1 MNREQVKELLFSK
14 VHCTGYLKKVYDGKF
29 IEVIEGDVKEAVYR
43 NSNDDDFEEVSEC
56 CGDLDFLKTY
66 YEIKEKHF
74 NGFLVGFKE
83 IVATGYLVAD
93 TGYDFRSCEHLT
105 IHKEPKDIYECA
117 IVYFADNR
125 KRLVPLEKIK

>member
-1 MNREQVKELLFSK
+1 MYKNRAKE
-14 VHCTGYLKKVYDGKF
+14 F

-43 NSNDDDFEEVSEC
+43 NSNDYDFEKVSEC

-66 YEIKEKHF
+66 YEIKEKPF
-74 NGFLVGFKE
+74 DGFLVGFKKV
-83 IVATGYLVAD
+83 VATGYLVAD